1 MTVIDKFTLAEVDLA
16 RKPRSVRTVQ
26 MKSFGL
32 EGIPTIWISLSTA
45 ILLVA
50 LWWFTAEYKLVSSL
64 FLPHPAEVVHQFFVI
79 ARDGYA
85 GAPLTDH
92 VLASLFRIGLAAVLA
107 IVTGIPLGL
116 LMGLNRWAKGILDT
130 PIEFYWPLPP
140 LSYLPLMIIWLGIGE
155 TPKITL
161 LYLAMFAPICLAARS
176 RRAVAAG
183 GACTG
188 GTCTWR
194 VQPAAFR
201 PYCPSERAAGN
212 PHRYPYRARRRL
224 GHAGGSRTHCL
235 DAGHRLP
242 DHVCRPVPGNGCGF
256 CRHCHHLALRL
267 RLCLCGAAGRAVSG
281 AVARKGVSHGSAE

>member
-32 EGIPTIWISLSTA
+32 EGIPTVWISLSTA

-155 TPKITL
+155 TSKITL
-161 LYLAMFAPICLAARS
+161 LYLAMFAPICLAAQSGVRS
-176 RRAVAAG
+176 LPVERAQAARALGASNLQLFAHIVLPSALPEILTGIRIALGVGWGTLVAAELIASTRG
-183 GACTG
+183 IGFLIMSAAQFLATDVVFVGIAIISLCAFAFAYAVRLAERFLVP
-188 GTCTWR
+188 WR
-194 VQPAAFR
+194 GKA
-201 PYCPSERAAGN
+201 
-212 PHRYPYRARRRL
+212 
-224 GHAGGSRTHCL
+224 
-235 DAGHRLP
+235 
-242 DHVCRPVPGNGCGF
+242 
-256 CRHCHHLALRL
+256 
-267 RLCLCGAAGRAVSG
+267 
-281 AVARKGVSHGSAE
+281 